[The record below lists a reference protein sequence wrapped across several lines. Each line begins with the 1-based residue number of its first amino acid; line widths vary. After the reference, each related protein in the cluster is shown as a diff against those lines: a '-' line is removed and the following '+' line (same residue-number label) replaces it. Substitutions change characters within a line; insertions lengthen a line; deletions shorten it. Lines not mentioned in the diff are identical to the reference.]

1 MTESSRLPLAFSAL
15 GGRKALAD
23 FDRRGMASDAGAVL
37 LREVD
42 RRIGL
47 IDVGGPVRFRLSTT
61 RERHDSRQ
69 G

>member
-23 FDRRGMASDAGAVL
+23 FDGRGMTSDAGAVL

-47 IDVGGPVRFRLSTT
+47 IEVLVVLEPYAAAAFRA
-61 RERHDSRQ
+61 HDSSLR
-69 G
+69 